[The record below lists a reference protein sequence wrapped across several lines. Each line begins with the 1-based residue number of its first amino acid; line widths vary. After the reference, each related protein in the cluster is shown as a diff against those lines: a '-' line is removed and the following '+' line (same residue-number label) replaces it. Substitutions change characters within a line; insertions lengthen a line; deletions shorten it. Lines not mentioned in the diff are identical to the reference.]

1 MERKSL
7 TYRHSTIS
15 YLRFGM
21 GEQLLFTF
29 HGFGDRA
36 AMWLRVQEGFS
47 KDFTIIAIDLPFHG
61 HTVWQDGEFRS
72 RDFEAIVQ
80 ALLTIENKERFSVA
94 GFSFGARIVE
104 RLFFRFQHRIDHI
117 LLFAPDGFGTKWLF
131 EITMIPRFIRRF
143 AKWILD
149 RPQWFVRILTFFY
162 KRKLIN
168 RFIYSFTFNHLGRVE
183 RRKRLFTY
191 WLSMDDFV
199 IKPERFK
206 MALTKTGITTDIFF
220 GKNDD
225 IIPLSSGYWLAE
237 NAPNIRLY
245 IVEDGHKLVNEK
257 RNEVLKT
264 IIFSSLNTILP
275 PQSIT

>member
-1 MERKSL
+1 MERKTL
-7 TYRHSTIS
+7 VYRQSTIS
-15 YLRFGM
+15 YLRFGT
-21 GEQLLFTF
+21 GERLLLAF

-36 AMWLRVQEGFS
+36 GIWLSVSEGFS
-47 KDFTIIAIDLPFHG
+47 THFTVVAIDLPFHG
-61 HTVWQDGEFRS
+61 HTVWREEVFRS

-80 ALLTIENKERFSVA
+80 AILVIENKERFSLA

-117 LLFAPDGFGTKWLF
+117 LMFAPDGFGTKWLF

-143 AKWILD
+143 AKWLLD

-162 KRKLIN
+162 KHKLIN
-168 RFIYSFTFNHLGRVE
+168 RFIYAFTYNHLGRSE
-183 RRKRLFTY
+183 RRTRLFSY

-206 MALTKTGITTDIFF
+206 ARLKKSGILTDVFF

-225 IIPLSSGYWLAE
+225 IIPLSSGTWLAE
-237 NAPNIRLY
+237 NTTNIRLH
-245 IVEDGHKLVNEK
+245 VVDDGHKLVNKK
-257 RNEVLKT
+257 RNEILKM
-264 IIFSSLNTILP
+264 IF
-275 PQSIT
+275 